1 MLASS
6 RHLWPFYMHADGTW
20 SPEPKNVEDIL
31 KTMKTTRR
39 CLSPSVVPETAHEDF
54 QQQTADTVR
63 RKFCHTVMSFI
74 TDDLKIWYEVG
85 VTFTNLTSITG
96 NATLIPRPDLFDGAH
111 PDTLDKKV

>member
-1 MLASS
+1 
-6 RHLWPFYMHADGTW
+6 MHADGTW